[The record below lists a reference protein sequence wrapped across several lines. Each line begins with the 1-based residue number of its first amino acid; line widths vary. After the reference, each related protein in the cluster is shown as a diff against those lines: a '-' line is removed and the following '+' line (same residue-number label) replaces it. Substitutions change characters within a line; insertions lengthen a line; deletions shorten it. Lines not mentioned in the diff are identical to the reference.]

1 MKECQKYRLRECRK
15 AWEESYRAFR
25 TALRKTAHRGM
36 AQVEAF
42 DAAHSVLSLGACNGR
57 DPGELARRM
66 AESAGLRW
74 A

>member
-1 MKECQKYRLRECRK
+1 MNECQK

-42 DAAHSVLSLGACNGR
+42 DAAHSVLSLRSCGGG
-57 DPGELARRM
+57 DPGELARRI